1 MGIGFRYLLSL
12 PNGEPADPAAFVT
25 ANPQWQAGDPFTAG
39 DGSRWRIV
47 AIEPNESAAV
57 EFDAL
62 WTVEPLD

>member
-1 MGIGFRYLLSL
+1 MPVGFRYLLVL
-12 PNGEPADPAAFVT
+12 ANGEPANPAAFVT
-25 ANPQWQAGDPFTAG
+25 ANPQWSAGDHFAAG

-47 AIEPNESAAV
+47 AIEPNLSDAA

>member
-1 MGIGFRYLLSL
+1 M
-12 PNGEPADPAAFVT
+12 T
-25 ANPQWQAGDPFTAG
+25 ANPQWNPGDPFTAG

-47 AIEPNESAAV
+47 AIEPNLSDAV